1 MKRIMEEVIRMVE
14 ISKTKYRGCCSNCLL
29 AHGETDIYRI
39 EVKGDSMIELCKDCL
54 SVFIKEINIA
64 YSEMVGD

>member
-1 MKRIMEEVIRMVE
+1 MEEAIRMVE

-29 AHGETDIYRI
+29 TKEETDIYRI
-39 EVKGDSMIELCKDCL
+39 EIKRETEIELCKDCL
-54 SVFIKEINIA
+54 SEFIKEINEA